1 MRFVDPAE
9 INFDLHDANKSEL
22 KNKKNKRKKKRM
34 NELMNEWIM
43 KVKVLKHLKDSP
55 IIMSK
60 KN

>member
-22 KNKKNKRKKKRM
+22 KNKKNKRK
-34 NELMNEWIM
+34 MNEWIV